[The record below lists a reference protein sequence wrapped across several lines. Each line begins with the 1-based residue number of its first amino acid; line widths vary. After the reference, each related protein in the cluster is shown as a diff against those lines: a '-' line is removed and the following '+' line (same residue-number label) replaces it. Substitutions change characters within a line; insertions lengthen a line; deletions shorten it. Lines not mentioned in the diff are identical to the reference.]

1 MHGAA
6 SMANL
11 FSENLQHGHG
21 HNDESDSG
29 DEHPLLSVL
38 VNKPLDFVLGVVAH
52 HAPSPDGDVIDDKE
66 EDAASAR
73 SASARARKLAASI
86 AKKLPSGGDVVAGVI
101 SGFVCG
107 LLMFV
112 FCCVFAQIIY
122 GSHPSLAKG
131 LDLGVSQHTL
141 TALFAGVVTVA
152 KSKNRISIAGPDITP
167 ALFLASAAGKIAL
180 YIASMPASA
189 KVHPDA
195 ALTTVF
201 VMIAGTTFTIG
212 VVWIIAGF
220 RRVTRAIEYMPKSVI
235 AGFVASVGYKVMLK
249 AIDTSAGTHTSFA
262 MLGTDPMHYEHFL
275 ELKTWL
281 HIAPA
286 LPLGIVMYVLKR
298 EHWSNPIV
306 YIPFLLLVPTL
317 LFYVVVGGVYGVFD
331 GTGSGHFGD
340 DAAYA
345 FSQARA
351 DGWFFPLF
359 MQTKFWQLWEALYGG
374 FTVGDTFSSH
384 VILAAIPGA
393 AGDIIVCIVMASIDM
408 LGKQVGTKKLLQMQS
423 LSLESETVLAGLY
436 NLPLAFLGGAPAYS
450 QLKFNVLNYAIIHS
464 KTSPIAGIVCALFN
478 GALFFVGY
486 PVINFFPRFLL
497 GGLVF
502 FAGMGFVV
510 ENLMDTLSGPMK
522 FNWSDYLV
530 VWLIVLV
537 TVVSEMIYGV
547 IFGVIIALILYM
559 LGGISCRAVSDRDI
573 DEKHALLRLSDIDG
587 GWTKVIRPQVDK
599 IKLRGL
605 EDLVMI
611 AKVAKFLF
619 FGSLCELQIAIS
631 NWLDEREHRL
641 PPCRRAKY
649 LVLDLSDI
657 DALDPRLASKSAM
670 EEIVSIVK
678 QVS

>member
-1 MHGAA
+1 MHGVA
-6 SMANL
+6 SMRGL

-21 HNDESDSG
+21 QCDVDSESTEE
-29 DEHPLLSVL
+29 EHPLLSAL

-52 HAPSPDGDVIDDKE
+52 HAPSRDEGVIEEEE

-73 SASARARKLAASI
+73 SAGARARKLVASLQ
-86 AKKLPSGGDVVAGVI
+86 KKLPSGGDVVAGVI
-101 SGFVCG
+101 SGLVCG

-141 TALFAGVVTVA
+141 TVLFAGAITVWQ
-152 KSKNRISIAGPDITP
+152 SKNRISIAGPDITP
-167 ALFLASAAGKIAL
+167 ALFLALAANKIAL
-180 YIASMPASA
+180 YIADMPASA
-189 KVHPDA
+189 NVHADA

-212 VVWIIAGF
+212 IVWIVAGF

-262 MLGTDPMHYEHFL
+262 VLGSDPLHYEHFM

-317 LFYVVVGGVYGVFD
+317 LFYAVVGGVYGVFD
-331 GTGSGHFGD
+331 GSGSGSFGD
-340 DAAYA
+340 DVAYA
-345 FSQARA
+345 VVQARA

-359 MQTKFWQLWEALYGG
+359 MQTKFWKVWEALYGG

-384 VILAAIPGA
+384 VILGALPGA
-393 AGDIIVCIVMASIDM
+393 FGDIIVCIVMASIDM

-423 LSLESETVLAGLY
+423 LSLEHETVLAGVY

-464 KTSPIAGIVCALFN
+464 KTSSIAGIVCALFN
-478 GALFFVGY
+478 GALFFAGY

-522 FNWSDYLV
+522 VSL
-530 VWLIVLV
+530 LCTV
-537 TVVSEMIYGV
+537 TFY
-547 IFGVIIALILYM
+547 AIL
-559 LGGISCRAVSDRDI
+559 LTV
-573 DEKHALLRLSDIDG
+573 
-587 GWTKVIRPQVDK
+587 
-599 IKLRGL
+599 
-605 EDLVMI
+605 
-611 AKVAKFLF
+611 
-619 FGSLCELQIAIS
+619 
-631 NWLDEREHRL
+631 
-641 PPCRRAKY
+641 
-649 LVLDLSDI
+649 
-657 DALDPRLASKSAM
+657 
-670 EEIVSIVK
+670 
-678 QVS
+678 